1 MEEDKENFIKEQM
14 EALVAC
20 ETDLM
25 DFSAQLA
32 EKYGTQ
38 VMVTCMTK
46 VVMMVLIMIR
56 QHDMGKDLAQSLQEQ
71 LVKLSEN
78 NNVKESDI
86 EAQIKKDFV
95 DVFKGGE

>member
-1 MEEDKENFIKEQM
+1 MEEGKENFIKEQM

-38 VMVTCMTK
+38 VMVTSMTK

-56 QHDMGKDLAQSLQEQ
+56 QHDMGKDLAQALQEQ
-71 LVKLSEN
+71 LVKLAEN